1 MTLKKTFFLLLPFL
15 CLYAA
20 RVRGQA
26 SAGKHISANELL
38 QFEKQQD
45 SLKSLADN
53 IVNAPEPNQRF
64 RADSSFIR
72 MLVRSLKIPQSFY
85 YPFDSLLTISKL
97 YAPDS
102 SFWIKKDVYVFLQR
116 GAIQMRTP
124 DGSLKLIPLH
134 DVSMFSKKPQDSV
147 RGANNWIGAIYY
159 RIIQKNVKGKNIYT
173 LLGFDDFTINS
184 NKKWMEVLTFNEQG
198 QPVFGGPYF
207 SFKDDSAKA
216 SKKVVERFFIEYK
229 KEAMTTFNYDSSLNM
244 IVYDHLVSE
253 TDEPNRKESYV
264 PDGDYEGFVWQ
275 NGQWLHVNKVFN
287 ATLQEGQ
294 IHFHSSILSYLLFS
308 YSSSLR
314 TARKAS
320 CGISTFPTWRIRFFP
335 SFCFSNSFL
344 LREMSPP

>member
-1 MTLKKTFFLLLPFL
+1 VVDFQKASMTLKKYFFLLLSSL
-15 CLYAA
+15 CLYTGG
-20 RVRGQA
+20 VRGQA
-26 SAGKHISANELL
+26 SAGKLISATELL

-45 SLKSLADN
+45 SLKSLADD

-72 MLVRSLKIPQSFY
+72 MLVRSLKIPHSFY

-102 SFWIKKDVYVFLQR
+102 SFRIFTWQIKKDVYVFLQR
-116 GAIQMRTP
+116 GAIQMRTA

-147 RGANNWIGAIYY
+147 RGPNNWIGAIYY
-159 RIIQKNVKGKNIYT
+159 RIIQKNVQGKNIYT

-216 SKKVVERFFIEYK
+216 SKKEVDRFFIEYK
-229 KEAMTTFNYDSSLNM
+229 KEAVTTFNYDSSLNM

-264 PDGDYEGFVWQ
+264 PDGDYEGFVWK

-294 IHFHSSILSYLLFS
+294 FPVEKKILNDAGGIDENLL
-308 YSSSLR
+308 
-314 TARKAS
+314 KQ
-320 CGISTFPTWRIRFFP
+320 
-335 SFCFSNSFL
+335 
-344 LREMSPP
+344 PPKK